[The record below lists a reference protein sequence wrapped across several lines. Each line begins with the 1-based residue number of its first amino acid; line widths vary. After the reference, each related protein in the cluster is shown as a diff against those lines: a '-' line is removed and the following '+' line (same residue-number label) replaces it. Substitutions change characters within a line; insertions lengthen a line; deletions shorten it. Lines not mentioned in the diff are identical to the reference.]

1 MSTARLLLALLV
13 TLLALPATATAQGEP
28 SIELTEATIV
38 ERDEAIEVWVR
49 LSRPAKYQG
58 DLMDSP
64 WRLVLDFEDTVYRW
78 TTRPLPVSADPV
90 RELRGSQYR
99 KGVARLVIEL
109 RRKVPYVV
117 EQDRE
122 GLRIVLA
129 REGGGVAAA
138 PSAPTAAPGVT
149 PGPVPRST
157 SKEPVVYGIVRL
169 DNNVHAYI
177 FDPASQQVRRY
188 TVGDAVG
195 SGFVEAIGERS
206 VVLRTPTGR
215 VELRVDEAKPD
226 VLPAPPPVLT
236 PRGVRPAPAPAGPS
250 PSPPRS

>member
-1 MSTARLLLALLV
+1 VLLALLLV
-13 TLLALPATATAQGEP
+13 LVAWPATARGQAEP

-58 DLMDSP
+58 ELMDGP
-64 WRLVLDFEDTVYRW
+64 WRLVLDFEDTAYRW
-78 TTRPLPVSADPV
+78 TARPFPVSADPV
-90 RELRGSQYR
+90 RELRGSQFR

-109 RRKVPYVV
+109 RRKVTYVV

-129 REGGGVAAA
+129 REGGGIAAV
-138 PSAPTAAPGVT
+138 PGPTAAPGAA
-149 PGPVPRST
+149 PGPVSRTT

-169 DNNVHAYI
+169 DDNVHAYI

-188 TVGDAVG
+188 AVGDAVG
-195 SGFVEAIGERS
+195 SGFVETIGERS
-206 VVLRTPTGR
+206 VVLRTPSGR

-226 VLPAPPPVLT
+226 VLPAPPPTLT